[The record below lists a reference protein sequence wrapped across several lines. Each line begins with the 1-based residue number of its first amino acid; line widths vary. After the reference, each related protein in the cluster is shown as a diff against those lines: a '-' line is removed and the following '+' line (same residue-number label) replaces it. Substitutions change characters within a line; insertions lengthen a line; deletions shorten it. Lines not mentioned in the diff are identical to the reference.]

1 MESKDSE
8 LISKY
13 LNNFKYN
20 AFRTKIILKKYE
32 GLIKKEQHV
41 NKVRAII
48 IDDGKILVCKYSDVF
63 MLPGGK
69 KENESDIEALKR
81 ELAEELGIIIDDNC
95 NCLCEYNQ
103 IYPNYYDTKTKSIV
117 ERHNSTKYYLVEK
130 NNIIGYTERD
140 LTDSEIK
147 NNFEAFYLGL
157 DDLKDMLTCYSSSN
171 EKYDFFKDE
180 LLHVLNILS
189 SSSKLILK

>member
-8 LISKY
+8 LISQY
-13 LNNFKYN
+13 LEKFKYN
-20 AFRTKIILKKYE
+20 AFRTQKVLKNYE
-32 GLIKKEQHV
+32 SLIQKEQHV
-41 NKVRAII
+41 SKVRAVI

-81 ELAEELGIIIDDNC
+81 ELKEELGIIIDDNC
-95 NCLCEYNQ
+95 DGICEYNQ
-103 IYPNYYDTKTKSIV
+103 IYPNYYDRKTRSIV

-140 LTDSEIK
+140 LTNNEIK
-147 NNFEAFYLGL
+147 NNFEAFYIGL
-157 DDLKDMLTCYSSSN
+157 DDLKDLLSCYSSSN
-171 EKYDFFKDE
+171 EKYTFFKDE
-180 LLHVLNILS
+180 LLYVLNILS
-189 SSSKLILK
+189 SSSRLILK